1 MRPFEPKST
10 WRSNLLT
17 VLVFIG
23 IAIVCL
29 AATWLLPTPVN
40 PPPTPPQMIGCY
52 TPSCGIFRS
61 ESTRRA
67 LTGVPVAQGIVD
79 RVPKATTVTIT
90 RSIQC
95 GTPSSCV
102 ELSNAIRL
110 TLTPGNSGQSIGRG
124 DFQIITVENG
134 VTETLHITAINSPL
148 PSPMPQPT
156 RTK

>member
-10 WRSNLLT
+10 WRTNLLT

-23 IAIVCL
+23 IGTVCL

-40 PPPTPPQMIGCY
+40 PPPTPPQMQGCY

-61 ESTRRA
+61 ESTARA

-79 RVPKATTVTIT
+79 HSPRETTVTMT
-90 RSIQC
+90 KPVRC

-102 ELSNAIRL
+102 ALSNAIRL
-110 TLTPGNSGQSIGRG
+110 ALTPGNSGNSTERG
-124 DFQIITVENG
+124 TFLIITDENA
-134 VTETLHITAINSPL
+134 VTETLHVAPEDGPLTSPV
-148 PSPMPQPT
+148 PQPS